1 MNYSAVITA
10 AGSSTRFNRG
20 ISKMLHIF
28 SNGETVIDRTLKP
41 FLADEECREIVV
53 VCTLEVEKYLSDVY
67 KDGRL
72 TYCEGGETR
81 SESVYNGLG
90 HCHQDIVLVHDGA
103 RCYLEKGDLE
113 NLKKAV
119 SLNNGAILV
128 GSMYDT
134 VKMVENGKVVST
146 IDRNQLKRAQTP
158 QGFPLE
164 ELLNCYRKARKDGFK
179 GTDESS
185 LFERY
190 SEMEVLCVESRGH
203 NTKVTVI
210 DDVRSD

>member
-10 AGSSTRFNRG
+10 AGSSVRFNRG

-28 SNGETVIDRTLKP
+28 SNGETVIDRTLAP
-41 FLADEECREIVV
+41 FMSDEECREIIV
-53 VCTLEVEKYLSDVY
+53 VCNDEVRKYLTDMY
-67 KDGRL
+67 KDERL
-72 TYCEGGETR
+72 VYCEGGPTR
-81 SESVYNGLG
+81 SESVYNGLQ
-90 HCHQDIVLVHDGA
+90 HCHEKIVLVHDGA

-119 SLNNGAILV
+119 SLHNGAILV
-128 GSMYDT
+128 GEMFDT
-134 VKMVENGKVVST
+134 VKLVENGVVITT

-164 ELLNCYRKARKDGFK
+164 ELLRCYRKALEDDFR
-179 GTDESS
+179 GTDESV

-190 SEMEVLCVESRGH
+190 SEMPVICVESRGH

-210 DDVRSD
+210 DDVRSE